1 MEHPVQYLARVTKFL
16 DRMIEEHGDQLFV
29 VFGFICLGVI
39 VWIFT
44 RRRQQPV
51 RDISVVVLPL
61 GNAPRREPETD
72 PPPFS
77 DRPGL

>member
-1 MEHPVQYLARVTKFL
+1 
-16 DRMIEEHGDQLFV
+16 MIEEHGDQLFV

-39 VWIFT
+39 VWIFG
-44 RRRQQPV
+44 RRRKHPV

-61 GNAPRREPETD
+61 GNTPRHEPETD